1 MPLSKI
7 IAFKRTTLVNAISA
21 CKLQETFHI
30 SHEKY
35 AFVELPLEIGQYIL
49 HIGLVR
55 YKMPIPAYRE
65 AQAHKYAYKCAHTL
79 HTHTSACGKRTKASS
94 EILPI

>member
-21 CKLQETFHI
+21 CKLQETFQI

-55 YKMPIPAYRE
+55 YKMPIPAYRQ
-65 AQAHKYAYKCAHTL
+65 AQAHKYAYKDAHTQVL
-79 HTHTSACGKRTKASS
+79 VESVQKLAAKYYLYKC
-94 EILPI
+94 L